1 MLISRIWQRRVWISG
16 RRLFHPSV
24 SASPGSERLF
34 SGCSSPSHSSVSL
47 SFLFAKANA
56 RIDFNFSHVKR
67 YWFSTQPALD
77 LPAGKIVDVPLAQ
90 TGEGIAECELL
101 KWYVQ
106 EGDYIEDF
114 QPLCEV
120 QSDKATIEITSRYK
134 GKISD
139 ILYVPGD
146 IVKVG
151 ETLLKIIVDESAC
164 PPVTFGDSENAKSP
178 DSDQILVK
186 ESAFTTVTFD
196 DSENVK
202 SLDSEPEKG
211 KQTGVL
217 STPAVRSLAK
227 QHGIDIN
234 EICGTGKDG
243 RVLKEDVLNF
253 AVNKGIIKN
262 PSAVLHADLGDKFQ
276 GAEGYNCDVT
286 TKYDRPSEDRILPLR
301 GYQRAMVK
309 SMSLAAKVPHFHYV
323 DEINCDALVE
333 LKTSFQKNNP
343 YPDVKHTFLPILI
356 KSLSMALIKYPS
368 VNSCFKEDALEV
380 ILKGSH
386 NIGIAMATPNGLVV
400 PNIKNVQSLSILEI
414 TKELARLQN
423 LASDNKLSSEDIC
436 GGTIT
441 LSNIGAI
448 GGKFG
453 SPLLNLL
460 EVSIIAIGRIQKVPQ
475 FADDGNVY
483 PVSLMTVN
491 IGADHRVL
499 DGATVARFCNEWK
512 QLIENPEL
520 LMLHL
525 S

>member
-1 MLISRIWQRRVWISG
+1 M
-16 RRLFHPSV
+16 
-24 SASPGSERLF
+24 
-34 SGCSSPSHSSVSL
+34 
-47 SFLFAKANA
+47 
-56 RIDFNFSHVKR
+56 
-67 YWFSTQPALD
+67 
-77 LPAGKIVDVPLAQ
+77 
-90 TGEGIAECELL
+90 
-101 KWYVQ
+101 
-106 EGDYIEDF
+106 GDYVDDF

-134 GKISD
+134 GKVSNV
-139 ILYVPGD
+139 LHAPGD

-151 ETLLKIIVDESAC
+151 ATLLKILIDESPC
-164 PPVTFGDSENAKSP
+164 PSMDFGDSEIAKSP
-178 DSDQILVK
+178 DSDQIIVN
-186 ESAFTTVTFD
+186 EPAFTTVIFD

-202 SLDSEPEKG
+202 PLDSDIGKG
-211 KQTGVL
+211 KQAGAL

-227 QHGIDIN
+227 EHGININ
-234 EICGTGKDG
+234 EVCGTGKDG

-253 AVNKGIIKN
+253 AVKKGITKTPSDVLNADFGEQLRGKEFSCDPKN
-262 PSAVLHADLGDKFQ
+262 IH
-276 GAEGYNCDVT
+276 
-286 TKYDRPSEDRILPLR
+286 DRPFEDTILPLR
-301 GYQRAMVK
+301 GFHRAMIK
-309 SMSLAAKVPHFHYV
+309 SMTLAAKVPHFHYV
-323 DEINCDALVE
+323 DEINCNALVE
-333 LKTSFQKNNP
+333 LKTAFQKNNP

-368 VNSCFKEDALEV
+368 VNSCFKEDALEL

-386 NIGIAMATPNGLVV
+386 NIGIAMATPHGLVV

-414 TKELARLQN
+414 TKELARLQQ
-423 LASDNKLSSEDIC
+423 LASDNKLTSEDIC

-453 SPLLNLL
+453 SPLLNLP

-475 FADDGNVY
+475 FTDDGNVY
-483 PVSLMTVN
+483 PASLMTVN

-512 QLIENPEL
+512 KLIENPEL

-525 S
+525 R

>member
-1 MLISRIWQRRVWISG
+1 MLRSRLWQKRALISSRT
-16 RRLFHPSV
+16 FF
-24 SASPGSERLF
+24 SASAS
-34 SGCSSPSHSSVSL
+34 SHCSSSSSPTLPSRFVKPNAPSSPIS
-47 SFLFAKANA
+47 
-56 RIDFNFSHVKR
+56 FNFPRVNR
-67 YWFSTQPALD
+67 CLFCTQPALD
-77 LPAGKIVDVPLAQ
+77 LPASNLVDVPLAQ

-106 EGDYIEDF
+106 EGDYVEDF

-134 GKISD
+134 GKVSN
-139 ILYVPGD
+139 ILCGPGD

-151 ETLLKIIVDESAC
+151 ETLLKILVDDSVS
-164 PPVTFGDSENAKSP
+164 PSVSLGDSVNTKSP
-178 DSDQILVK
+178 DSDKTSVNVPV
-186 ESAFTTVTFD
+186 FTTVVD
-196 DSENVK
+196 DSDNAK
-202 SLDSEPEKG
+202 LIDSDPGKG
-211 KQTGVL
+211 RQTGIL

-227 QHGIDIN
+227 QHGIDIT
-234 EICGTGKDG
+234 EVCGTGKDG

-253 AVNKGIIKN
+253 AVSKGIIKD
-262 PSAVLHADLGDKFQ
+262 PSTLLHSDSVEQLR
-276 GAEGYNCDVT
+276 GAEGYNYNMT
-286 TKYDRPSEDRILPLR
+286 TKSCSPSEDSTVPFR
-301 GYQRAMVK
+301 GFQRAMVK

-343 YPDVKHTFLPILI
+343 YPDIKYTFLPILI
-356 KSLSMALIKYPS
+356 KSLSMALSKYPFM
-368 VNSCFKEDALEV
+368 NSCFKEDALEV
-380 ILKGSH
+380 VLKGSH
-386 NIGIAMATPNGLVV
+386 NVGIAMATQHGLVV

-414 TKELARLQN
+414 TKELARLQQ
-423 LASDNKLSSEDIC
+423 LASNNKLTSEDIC

-453 SPLLNLL
+453 SPLVNLP
-460 EVSIIAIGRIQKVPQ
+460 EVSIIAIGKIQKVPR
-475 FADDGNVY
+475 FADNGNVY
-483 PVSLMTVN
+483 PASLVTVN

-520 LMLHL
+520 LTLYL
-525 S
+525 R

>member
-1 MLISRIWQRRVWISG
+1 MLTRISHRKLWTSARRVLRPSLC
-16 RRLFHPSV
+16 RTSSARLPS
-24 SASPGSERLF
+24 PL
-34 SGCSSPSHSSVSL
+34 SHSHTFSS
-47 SFLFAKANA
+47 SAFALRSTTYAYF
-56 RIDFNFSHVKR
+56 DFNFLHWKR
-67 YWFSTQPALD
+67 HCFSTQPALE

-101 KWYVQ
+101 KWHVQ

-134 GKISD
+134 GKVAHV
-139 ILYVPGD
+139 LHVPGD

-151 ETLLKIIVDESAC
+151 ETLLKILVDETAFPSAT
-164 PPVTFGDSENAKSP
+164 VGDSEITKSLHSDQVLVNESASAIAALGNSNNAELL
-178 DSDQILVK
+178 DSDL
-186 ESAFTTVTFD
+186 
-196 DSENVK
+196 
-202 SLDSEPEKG
+202 EKR
-211 KQTGVL
+211 KRAAVL

-234 EICGTGKDG
+234 EVCGTGKDG

-253 AVNKGIIKN
+253 AAKKGIIVSV
-262 PSAVLHADLGDKFQ
+262 SAVLDADNVEKPR
-276 GAEGYNCDVT
+276 GAEGYTVT
-286 TKYDRPSEDRILPLR
+286 PEYKSPSEDRILPLR

-323 DEINCDALVE
+323 DEINCNALVE
-333 LKTSFQKNNP
+333 LKTAFQKNNP
-343 YPDVKHTFLPILI
+343 YPDVKHTFLPILV
-356 KSLSMALIKYPS
+356 KSLSMALTKYPAL
-368 VNSCFKEDALEV
+368 NSCFKEDSMEV

-386 NIGIAMATPNGLVV
+386 NIGVAMATPNGLVV

-414 TKELARLQN
+414 TKELARLQQ
-423 LASDNKLSSEDIC
+423 LASENKLTSEDIS

-453 SPLLNLL
+453 SPLLNLP
-460 EVSIIAIGRIQKVPQ
+460 EVSIIAIGRIQKIPQ
-475 FADDGNVY
+475 FDGNGNVY

-491 IGADHRVL
+491 VGADHRVL
-499 DGATVARFCNEWK
+499 DGATVSRFCNEWK

-525 S
+525 K